1 MTKMT
6 GFFTRARHVLAML
19 LLAGALSACA
29 TVRDMH
35 GVTAA
40 QRQVLVAE
48 GFVDT
53 PDGWLLSMQDQLLFD
68 VDSSEIRA
76 EMRRRIQHLSEN
88 LLHVGI
94 GHARI
99 DGHTDNSGTAE
110 HNQALS
116 LARAQSVAMVMT
128 QSGFADTGLTTA
140 GRGETSPIADNGS
153 AEGRQRNRRVN
164 IIISSI

>member
-1 MTKMT
+1 MTKIT
-6 GFFTRARHVLAML
+6 EIFTHARHVLTML
-19 LLAGALSACA
+19 LLAGALSACT
-29 TVRDMH
+29 TVRDVH

-68 VDSSEIRA
+68 VDSSEIKA
-76 EMRRRIQHLSEN
+76 QMRNRIQHLSEN
-88 LLHVGI
+88 LLRVGI
-94 GHARI
+94 DHARI

-116 LARAQSVAMVMT
+116 LSRAQSVAMVMT
-128 QSGFADTGLTTA
+128 QSGFTESRLTA
-140 GRGETSPIADNGS
+140 VGRGETSPIADNDS
-153 AEGRQRNRRVN
+153 VDGRQRNRRVN
-164 IIISSI
+164 IIISST

>member
-1 MTKMT
+1 MTKISDI
-6 GFFTRARHVLAML
+6 FTHARHALMALV
-19 LLAGALSACA
+19 LAGALSACA
-29 TVRDMH
+29 TVRDAH
-35 GVTAA
+35 GVTPA

-68 VDSSEIRA
+68 VDSSEIKPD
-76 EMRRRIQHLSEN
+76 MRSRIQHLSEN
-88 LLHVGI
+88 LLRVGI
-94 GHARI
+94 DHARI

-128 QSGFADTGLTTA
+128 QSGFADSHLTTA
-140 GRGETSPIADNGS
+140 GRGESSPIADNDS
-153 AEGRQRNRRVN
+153 EAGRQRNRRVN